1 MEIAIA
7 ISLLLLL
14 ALTFLASVDMAFGQL
29 SDVGLRRLAA
39 DTEEH
44 PNARYAPFL
53 REILENRSRFS
64 FTISAVI
71 QILLVAFSVLITF
84 VSLRWFSATTVGLI
98 ASLAVGLFLAG
109 FFRQFIPRLI
119 SLRNP
124 EGKLLKMLPV
134 LRPFYRIIA
143 FAAEPWHRSFDRLR
157 EQEEREEANA
167 EAAEDETGG

>member
-1 MEIAIA
+1 VDTSLKRVVNFRKLTTPRLCLFTIYPLPFTHSMEIAIA

-39 DTEEH
+39 ETEEH

-64 FTISAVI
+64 FTISAAI

-84 VSLRWFSATTVGLI
+84 ISLRWFSATALGLI
-98 ASLAVGLFLAG
+98 SSLAVGLFLAG
-109 FFRQFIPRLI
+109 LFRQFIPRLI
-119 SLRNP
+119 SLRTP
-124 EGKLLKMLPV
+124 DGSLLNMLP
-134 LRPFYRIIA
+134 
-143 FAAEPWHRSFDRLR
+143 
-157 EQEEREEANA
+157 
-167 EAAEDETGG
+167 